1 MRTQYVLFSRGI
13 SDESVNQLF
22 GTLYSLINDCDEVY
36 LLLNSN
42 GGNVNAGIHCYNML
56 RSLPIVLTTH
66 NVGNVDSIANT
77 IFLAGEK
84 RYVAASASFMF
95 HGVVFNKEAP
105 FTLDEKACREHLD
118 SITSDHNRIGQIF
131 AGRSLVT
138 LSESS
143 ELFLEQ
149 RRKGPEWAI
158 EKQFAHEICPAQIP
172 PEATLQQ
179 LT

>member
-13 SDESVNQLF
+13 SDESVKQLF
-22 GTLYSLINDCDEVY
+22 STLYSLTNDCDKVY

-56 RSLPIVLTTH
+56 RSLPVALTTH
-66 NVGNVDSIANT
+66 NVGNVNSIANT

-95 HGVVFNKEAP
+95 HGVAFQKEAP

-118 SITSDHNRIGQIF
+118 SIISDHQRIGHIF
-131 AGRSLVT
+131 DDRSL
-138 LSESS
+138 
-143 ELFLEQ
+143 
-149 RRKGPEWAI
+149 A
-158 EKQFAHEICPAQIP
+158 AC
-172 PEATLQQ
+172 
-179 LT
+179 